1 MFRYTFGFTVFARI
15 VLELVHSVRLPQNTG
30 RPIVRSVLQ
39 LTHITTRTKYH
50 EVQSFRF
57 QVSRLEI
64 RHKIS
69 LQTWNLKPGTFDLID
84 LAVASCPLEKR
95 YALGAML
102 YAFLNTEPPA
112 SRGPEPV
119 LSFPLVF
126 GRRRP
131 QPQKTLPL

>member
-1 MFRYTFGFTVFARI
+1 MFALI
-15 VLELVHSVRLPQNTG
+15 VLGLVHSVRLDKNTG
-30 RPIVRSVLQ
+30 RSLVRSVLQ
-39 LTHITTRTKYH
+39 LTHITTRIKYH

-57 QVSRLEI
+57 QVSSLEM

-69 LQTWNLKPGTFDLID
+69 QQTWNLKPGTFDLID

-95 YALGAML
+95 HALGAML
-102 YAFLNTEPPA
+102 YALFNTGPPA
-112 SRGPEPV
+112 SKGPEPV

>member
-1 MFRYTFGFTVFARI
+1 MFALI
-15 VLELVHSVRLPQNTG
+15 VLGWVHSVRLDKNTG
-30 RPIVRSVLQ
+30 RSLVRSVLQ

-57 QVSRLEI
+57 QASRLEI

-69 LQTWNLKPGTFDLID
+69 LQTWNLKPETFDLID

-95 YALGAML
+95 YALSAML